1 MPDGQVRFN
10 RLVRP
15 SGSRVTNIMEAERV
29 MTASAAPTLFLSHKT
44 GDQAAE
50 EEADY
55 IAETHNVE
63 VYMAE
68 WDPRV
73 DGDSNELPNHI
84 MNNIRQSN
92 GFLVCMSPLVAT
104 SMWVGY
110 EIGGAHAFRK
120 SRAKITYT
128 HTVPADLPSV
138 VESLRPLRSR
148 RALDRWISMQVK

>member
-1 MPDGQVRFN
+1 MADGQVRFN

-15 SGSRVTNIMEAERV
+15 SRSRVTNLTEADRV
-29 MTASAAPTLFLSHKT
+29 ITASAANMLFMSHKT
-44 GDQAAE
+44 RDQAAE
-50 EEADY
+50 VEAEY
-55 IAETHNVE
+55 IAATHNVE

-68 WDPRV
+68 WDPTV
-73 DGDSNELPNHI
+73 DGDSNELPDHI
-84 MNNIRQSN
+84 MNKLRQSN

-128 HTVPADLPSV
+128 RSVSTDLPSV
-138 VESLRPLRSR
+138 VESLLPLRSR
-148 RALDRWISMQVK
+148 IALDRWISSQVK